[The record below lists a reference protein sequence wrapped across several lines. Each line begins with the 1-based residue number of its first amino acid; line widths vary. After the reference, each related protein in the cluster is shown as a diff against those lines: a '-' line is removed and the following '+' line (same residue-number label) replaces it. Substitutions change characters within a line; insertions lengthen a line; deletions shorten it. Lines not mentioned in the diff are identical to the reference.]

1 MVVRTICIFHLFDR
15 LIFAFFFAT
24 SSDAFLREIKKS
36 KLVSEFQ
43 NTTTLIL
50 KLRLLT
56 AINKRISCI
65 RLQLMIILNNHTL
78 FSFFNAHHHQEVK
91 GKNDRLTKE
100 KKGNSLFLWYNKTIY
115 FKFSAFL
122 YG

>member
-1 MVVRTICIFHLFDR
+1 MVVRTICIFHLLYR
-15 LIFAFFFAT
+15 LIFCLLLCYFFRCIFE
-24 SSDAFLREIKKS
+24 RNKKS

-65 RLQLMIILNNHTL
+65 RLQLMIILNNRTL
-78 FSFFNAHHHQEVK
+78 FSFFNAYHHQEVK
-91 GKNDRLTKE
+91 GKNERLITE
-100 KKGNSLFLWYNKTIY
+100 KKEIAFFLWYNKTIN